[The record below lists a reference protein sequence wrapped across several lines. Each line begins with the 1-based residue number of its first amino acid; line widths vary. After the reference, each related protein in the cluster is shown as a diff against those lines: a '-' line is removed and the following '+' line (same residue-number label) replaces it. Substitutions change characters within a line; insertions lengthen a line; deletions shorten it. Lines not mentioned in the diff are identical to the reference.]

1 MPKPSAEDLFM
12 TKWFGKG
19 SRHGSTW
26 FGKAGDIAQQP
37 PVWAG
42 LALLLGMG
50 GPRGRRAALRGS
62 VCYTA
67 AALAQVVVKVVVGR
81 SRPVGSGLMRLG
93 PVTSS
98 FPSGH
103 AATDLA
109 FNIGASQEIP
119 ALFFPLS
126 AATLA
131 AHWSIVRS
139 RGHYMTD
146 VLAGGGLGIAV
157 ALAAWRLW
165 PPGDKEKEEE
175 GEEPL
180 AAPAD
185 AATKAPLARVG
196 GGPDASRPEP

>member
-1 MPKPSAEDLFM
+1 MPSKPSAEDLWM
-12 TKWFGKG
+12 TKWVGKG
-19 SRHGSTW
+19 SRHGATW

-42 LALLLGMG
+42 VALTLGVG

-62 VCYTA
+62 VCYAA
-67 AALAQVVVKVVVGR
+67 AALAQITIKPVVGR
-81 SRPVGSGLMRLG
+81 SRPVGAGLLRLG

-109 FNIGASQEIP
+109 FNLGASQEIP
-119 ALFFPLS
+119 LLFVPLS
-126 AATLA
+126 AATLT

-139 RGHYMTD
+139 RGHYMSD

-165 PPGDKEKEEE
+165 PPGGAEDDEDDTSASQSQTGAGLSAGE
-175 GEEPL
+175 GN
-180 AAPAD
+180 
-185 AATKAPLARVG
+185 G
-196 GGPDASRPEP
+196 MDASRAAT